1 MSTTDATDDPL
12 AGWDPRRRAA
22 LQRIRAAFKDAGGDQ
37 TSLSDELIAE
47 RRLAAAAEDG
57 ISPDDPE
64 FGVLLLPP
72 GQRPGPAG
80 E

>member
-22 LQRIRAAFKDAGGDQ
+22 LQELWNLFDEAGGKDV
-37 TSLSDELIAE
+37 SLSDELIAE

-57 ISPDDPE
+57 ITPDDPE
-64 FGVLLLPP
+64 FGRLLPP
-72 GQRPGPAG
+72 PAAPSNG